1 MKLNEMTEQQ
11 LQEFYSEVLAEY
23 QNCLAQ
29 GLNLNMSRGKPGL
42 EQLALSDDLLN
53 MYIDPADTRPDGVE
67 ARNYG
72 ELMGLPACRRL
83 FAELLGV
90 RFEQVF
96 ACGNASL
103 TLMYDLISKAYTH
116 GLLHSPRPWS
126 KEPVV
131 RFLCPAPGYD
141 RHFGVSQSLGMELI
155 PIAMTPEGP
164 DMDAVEEA
172 VKAGKGA
179 SLKIEVNDSL
189 YVPAYPGGVILEQ
202 NPSAGARVK
211 SGRHIFVTINSF
223 HQKMVTVPYVT
234 GFSLRQAKNNL
245 EMAGLEIKELIYKS
259 DIATNY
265 VLEER
270 CAGKVVQP
278 GSKLQTEMGSG
289 VTLVVGMGEGGN
301 VQQIPQLVGFTA
313 REAKSRLWEAGFNV
327 GKITRDEGITA
338 LNEVDARVHAQS
350 PATGSRRTL
359 GTKVNFSLTLDD
371 KKLDAGRKQSD
382 RDARKAVRELAD
394 SLAAT
399 ESEVEE

>member
-1 MKLNEMTEQQ
+1 
-11 LQEFYSEVLAEY
+11 
-23 QNCLAQ
+23 
-29 GLNLNMSRGKPGL
+29 
-42 EQLALSDDLLN
+42 
-53 MYIDPADTRPDGVE
+53 
-67 ARNYG
+67 
-72 ELMGLPACRRL
+72 
-83 FAELLGV
+83 
-90 RFEQVF
+90 
-96 ACGNASL
+96 
-103 TLMYDLISKAYTH
+103 
-116 GLLHSPRPWS
+116 
-126 KEPVV
+126 
-131 RFLCPAPGYD
+131 
-141 RHFGVSQSLGMELI
+141 
-155 PIAMTPEGP
+155 
-164 DMDAVEEA
+164 
-172 VKAGKGA
+172 
-179 SLKIEVNDSL
+179 
-189 YVPAYPGGVILEQ
+189 
-202 NPSAGARVK
+202 
-211 SGRHIFVTINSF
+211 
-223 HQKMVTVPYVT
+223 MVTVPYVT

-338 LNEVDARVHAQS
+338 LN
-350 PATGSRRTL
+350 
-359 GTKVNFSLTLDD
+359 D

>member
-1 MKLNEMTEQQ
+1 
-11 LQEFYSEVLAEY
+11 
-23 QNCLAQ
+23 
-29 GLNLNMSRGKPGL
+29 
-42 EQLALSDDLLN
+42 
-53 MYIDPADTRPDGVE
+53 
-67 ARNYG
+67 
-72 ELMGLPACRRL
+72 
-83 FAELLGV
+83 
-90 RFEQVF
+90 
-96 ACGNASL
+96 
-103 TLMYDLISKAYTH
+103 
-116 GLLHSPRPWS
+116 
-126 KEPVV
+126 
-131 RFLCPAPGYD
+131 
-141 RHFGVSQSLGMELI
+141 
-155 PIAMTPEGP
+155 
-164 DMDAVEEA
+164 
-172 VKAGKGA
+172 
-179 SLKIEVNDSL
+179 
-189 YVPAYPGGVILEQ
+189 
-202 NPSAGARVK
+202 
-211 SGRHIFVTINSF
+211 
-223 HQKMVTVPYVT
+223 MVTVPYVT

-289 VTLVVGMGEGGN
+289 VTLVVGMGEEGN